1 MKNIWLTQ
9 GQVAIVDDED
19 YEMLSAYNWYAVKI
33 KGGFYARRS
42 LSAHGKSYKHIM
54 MHRVIMGVDEESIFV
69 DHRDR
74 NGLNN
79 QKSNLRFATVSQNAC
94 NKKTQ
99 KNNSGH
105 KGVYFRKSKNI
116 FQASLRINGKPIYLG
131 SSKDV
136 LVCAKMY
143 NDAAIK
149 YFGEFAKLNEL

>member
-1 MKNIWLTQ
+1 MKFIKLTQ
-9 GQVAIVDDED
+9 GQVAIIDDED
-19 YEMLSAYNWYAVKI
+19 YELLSEYKWYAVKI

-79 QKSNLRFATVSQNAC
+79 QKLNLRVATVSQNAC
-94 NKKTQ
+94 NKLMP
-99 KNNSGH
+99 KNQTGY
-105 KGVYFRKSKNI
+105 KGVYCKNGT
-116 FQASLRINGKPIYLG
+116 FFYATVRLNGKSIYLG